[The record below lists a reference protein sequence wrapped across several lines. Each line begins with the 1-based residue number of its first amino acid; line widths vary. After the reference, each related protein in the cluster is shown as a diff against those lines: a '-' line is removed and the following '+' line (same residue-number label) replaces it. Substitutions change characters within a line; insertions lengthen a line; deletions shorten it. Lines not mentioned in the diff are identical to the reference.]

1 MPLTESQPNTAS
13 NEYAKG
19 LFESCM
25 AAGGREAAESTLGEL
40 EEILALTRQM
50 PKFAE
55 LLTNPGVSG
64 KDRIASI
71 DRIFKGRVADSTL
84 RFLQVLNMRGRIA
97 ELPAVVA
104 SYDAVL
110 QKMLG
115 RVEVDA
121 FTPSKLD
128 DATKSALAAKLGK
141 ALGREVVLH
150 NYVDA
155 SMIGGLKI
163 RIGDQLLDG
172 SVSTQLRNMQDKL
185 TVQGMANARAA
196 MNRILGA

>member
-1 MPLTESQPNTAS
+1 MPLTESQPNTLS

-25 AAGGREAAESTLGEL
+25 AAGGREAAENALGEL
-40 EEILALTRQM
+40 EEILGLTRQM
-50 PKFAE
+50 PQFAE
-55 LLTNPGVSG
+55 LLANPGVTQQ
-64 KDRIASI
+64 DRSASI
-71 DRIFKGRVADSTL
+71 DRIFKGRIADSTL
-84 RFLQVLNMRGRIA
+84 RFLQVLSMRGRIT
-97 ELPAVVA
+97 ELPAIVA

-121 FTPSKLD
+121 FTPAHLDDHTKHALASKLG
-128 DATKSALAAKLGK
+128 SAI
-141 ALGREVVLH
+141 GREVVLH
-150 NYVDA
+150 NYVDPN
-155 SMIGGLKI
+155 MIGGLKI

-185 TVQGMANARAA
+185 SVAGMANARAA

>member
-1 MPLTESQPNTAS
+1 MPLTESQPNTLS

-25 AAGGREAAESTLGEL
+25 AAGGREAAENALGEL

-55 LLTNPGVSG
+55 LLTNPGVTQQ
-64 KDRIASI
+64 DRSASL
-71 DRIFKGRVADSTL
+71 DRIFKGRISDATL
-84 RFLQVLNMRGRIA
+84 RFLQVLSMRGRMT
-97 ELPAVVA
+97 ELPAIVA
-104 SYDAVL
+104 SYDAVM

-121 FTPSKLD
+121 FTPSQLD
-128 DATKSALAAKLGK
+128 DHTKQALAAKLGSVI
-141 ALGREVVLH
+141 GRQVALH
-150 NYVDA
+150 NYVDPN
-155 SMIGGLKI
+155 MIGGLKI

-185 TVQGMANARAA
+185 SVAGMANARAA

>member
-1 MPLTESQPNTAS
+1 MPLTESQPHTLS

-19 LFESCM
+19 LFEACM
-25 AAGGREAAESTLGEL
+25 AAGGREAAESALGEL
-40 EEILALTRQM
+40 EEILSLTRQM

-55 LLTNPGVSG
+55 LLTNPGVTS
-64 KDRIASI
+64 KDRSAAI

-84 RFLQVLNMRGRIA
+84 RFLQVLSMRGRLT
-97 ELPAVVA
+97 ELPAIVA
-104 SYDAVL
+104 SYDAVM

-121 FTPSKLD
+121 FTPAALD
-128 DATKSALAAKLGK
+128 AATKDALAAKLG
-141 ALGREVVLH
+141 AILGRQVVLH
-150 NYVDA
+150 SYVDA
-155 SMIGGLKI
+155 TMIGGLKI

-172 SVSTQLRNMQDKL
+172 SVSTQLRNMQDK
-185 TVQGMANARAA
+185 VSVAGMANARAA

>member
-1 MPLTESQPNTAS
+1 MPLTESKPNTLS

-19 LFESCM
+19 LFETCM
-25 AAGGREAAESTLGEL
+25 AAGGREAAEGALGEL
-40 EEILALTRQM
+40 EEILGLTRQM

-64 KDRIASI
+64 KDRTASI
-71 DRIFKGRVADSTL
+71 DRIFKGRVSDSTL
-84 RFLQVLNMRGRIA
+84 RFLQVLNMRGRIT
-97 ELPAVVA
+97 ELPAIVG

-128 DATKSALAAKLGK
+128 DATKQALAAKLGS
-141 ALGREVVLH
+141 ALGRQVVLH
-150 NYVDA
+150 NYFDA

-185 TVQGMANARAA
+185 AVGGMANARAA
-196 MNRILGA
+196 MNRILSA

>member
-1 MPLTESQPNTAS
+1 MPLIESLPNMVS

-19 LFESCM
+19 LFDSCM
-25 AAGGREAAESTLGEL
+25 AAGGREAAENALGEL

-50 PKFAE
+50 PQFAE

-71 DRIFKGRVADSTL
+71 DRIFKGRVSDSTL

-121 FTPSKLD
+121 FTPAKLD
-128 DATKSALAAKLGK
+128 DATKHALAAKLGG
-141 ALGREVVLH
+141 AIGREVVLH
-150 NYVDA
+150 NYIDPA
-155 SMIGGLKI
+155 MIGGLKI

-185 TVQGMANARAA
+185 TVGGMANARAA
-196 MNRILGA
+196 MDRILSS